1 MEAAT
6 PSLLCALTALGLRL
20 ADGRF
25 TVAGAINP
33 WNLWLMR
40 LVHGTFLEETTF
52 FYCKNK

>member
-40 LVHGTFLEETTF
+40 GNHLFFIVKTSNNHGFL
-52 FYCKNK
+52 